1 MVSYFNLMIAT
12 DLCFAITPV
21 DARHR
26 PRPYGPRLTRAPAC
40 RWPRPHTDDRYR
52 AVNPSLLPGGE
63 LFRHNRRADPVPP
76 QGPSVSPASR
86 TGEQGVDP

>member
-26 PRPYGPRLTRAPAC
+26 PRPWPSAHRFAVGPHAILMIVIAPWIRA
-40 RWPRPHTDDRYR
+40 YQ
-52 AVNPSLLPGGE
+52 GGQ
-63 LFRHNRRADPVPP
+63 LFR
-76 QGPSVSPASR
+76 
-86 TGEQGVDP
+86 